1 LRNNII
7 NNIIKDR
14 QLDPEWVDL
23 ILEALEIGVSV
34 DEIKDFLI
42 KKGSPAV

>member
-1 LRNNII
+1 M
-7 NNIIKDR
+7 IKDR